1 MNAQQWYLLGGVLS
15 ALGVLILV
23 VGQVILGQWL
33 KVWKE
38 E

>member
-1 MNAQQWYLLGGVLS
+1 MVSAGGILS

-23 VGQVILGQWL
+23 VGQIILGQWL
-33 KVWKE
+33 KVFKE